1 MEGKYKAKYGRGH
14 KVLTSTQMLQ
24 KLPREIGLVKA
35 GNTSENLLNG
45 FRQVIYSMYQVK
57 GITKNVYYEFNK
69 VVRQNRKYIYEFW
82 EQKNIGSLQT
92 VNNYSIFR
100 IKNLK
105 VNNKYVAL
113 SNLGIYYTWKNKKSM
128 ETK

>member
-24 KLPREIGLVKA
+24 KLPIEIGLVKA

-57 GITKNVYYEFNK
+57 GITKNVYYDIMN
-69 VVRQNRKYIYEFW
+69 
-82 EQKNIGSLQT
+82 
-92 VNNYSIFR
+92 SI
-100 IKNLK
+100 KL
-105 VNNKYVAL
+105 
-113 SNLGIYYTWKNKKSM
+113 
-128 ETK
+128 